1 MHFANYIA
9 DEGTWGQPAARGRHV
24 AAVLRCELIVVGPN
38 EDGRLC
44 GGLSCFLGVTRARP
58 KLRHPIMASFCVEG
72 FTEPLSVAPSPLTH
86 THTDTHT

>member
-58 KLRHPIMASFCVEG
+58 KLHTAPPHNG
-72 FTEPLSVAPSPLTH
+72 FLLRGRVH
-86 THTDTHT
+86 